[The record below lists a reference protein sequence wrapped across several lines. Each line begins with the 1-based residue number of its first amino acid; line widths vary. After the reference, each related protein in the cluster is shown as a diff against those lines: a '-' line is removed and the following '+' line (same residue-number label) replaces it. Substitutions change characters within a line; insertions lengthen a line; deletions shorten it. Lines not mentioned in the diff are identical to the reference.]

1 MSLDLLHPAVQAW
14 FKGRFPAPTLAQR
27 QAWLAIK
34 ARQHTLIASPTGSG
48 KTLAAFLAA
57 IDGLVR
63 QGLESPLADATQI
76 VYVSPL
82 KALSSDIHKNLE
94 APLAGI
100 RDELLMQDFPDV
112 PILAQVRTGDTPQW
126 ARERIRRQPP
136 HILVTTPESL
146 YLLLTSDSG
155 RRILATTQTVIVD
168 EIHALVGNKRGAHLA
183 LSLER
188 LEALCPRPLTR
199 IGLSATQK
207 PINLLASFLVGTDRG
222 DCTIVDSGYTRERDL
237 AIEVPDSPLEA
248 VIASEVWSEIYDR
261 LAALAEAHRTTL
273 VFVNTRRL
281 AERLARHLAERIGEQ
296 AVTAHHGSL
305 AREHRLD
312 AEQRLKEGKLRA
324 LVATA
329 SLELGI
335 DIGEI
340 DLVCQIGSPRAIGTF
355 LQRVG
360 RSGHAVV
367 GTPKGRLFPLSR
379 DDLVECTALLHAV
392 ALGEL
397 DVLEMPIHPLDV
409 LAQQIIAEVSGR
421 EWAEDELFI
430 RVSRAWAYHDLP
442 RETFDALL
450 AMLASGFST
459 RRGRRS
465 AWLHR
470 DAVNKKLRARKG
482 ARLAALMNG
491 GAIPDQFD
499 SDVILQP
506 EGHSI
511 GTLNEDFAFDSIAG
525 DIFQLGNISYRIL
538 KVETGKVYVEDAKG
552 QPPNIPFWFG
562 EAPGRSREL
571 SAAVAALRAEVERKL
586 AAGGV
591 EDCTRWLTDELG
603 VTDAVAM
610 QLVDYLAT
618 ARAALNALPTQNT
631 IIFERFFDETG
642 DQHLVIH
649 APFGSRV
656 NRAWGLALR
665 KRFCRKF
672 NFELQAA
679 ALEDSIVLSLGP
691 THSFPLEEPMR
702 YLDSRTVREVLTQA
716 VLDVPLFG
724 TRWRWAASIAL
735 AVRRN
740 GTRGRMPPQ
749 FQRMDA
755 EDLVAVI
762 FPDQLACAENLTG
775 KREVPDHPLVAQTL
789 TDCLCEAMDT
799 VGLEGVLKRLERGE
813 IKVLARDLVAP
824 SPLAQEILNA
834 RPYAFLDDAP
844 AEERRTRMVQARS
857 FMEPADAARLGEL
870 DADAIAQVR
879 AQAWPEVSNA
889 DELHDAL
896 TLLGFIAADEVAPD
910 WRPWLDELAS
920 VHRATALT
928 IATNCSALWVS
939 AERLALLQTL
949 FPDAGLRPSIDAIAL
964 QKPLARD
971 AALIELMRAR
981 LQGLGPVTARA
992 LAHSVNMPEVDI
1004 EAALTALESEGFV
1017 MRGQF
1022 RPDIRETQWCERG
1035 LLARIHRYT
1044 IKRLRREIQPVSPA
1058 CLMRFLFEWQRVRPI
1073 ASEQPLHCE
1082 GETVL
1087 AHILTQLEGFEVAA
1101 SAWESE
1107 ILSARLSVYE
1117 PSWLD
1122 NLCAAGR
1129 FRWARLSPPATNGKS
1144 HAAGP
1149 VRATPIALV
1158 TRLGLRHWRA
1168 QREQP
1173 SEPKLSSSAR
1183 RVLDRLMH
1191 SGALFFDE
1199 IMDGSGLL
1207 RAQLEEALAELAATG
1222 LISSDSFL
1230 GLRALLLPAS
1240 RRRPNDARRRRRSA
1254 ICDIEDAGR
1263 WSLITR
1269 CKGENS
1275 KPVGIETVEYIA
1287 GCLLRRYGIVFRVL
1301 LQREA
1306 GLPPWRDLLYVYRR
1320 MEARGELRGGRFVT
1334 GFAGEQFALPEAVG
1348 LLREINRRPQEQ
1360 ALIAVSA
1367 ADPLNLVGAIV
1378 PGARVPA
1385 LASNRI
1391 LYRDGTL
1398 IATQVGREFRKFTS
1412 MDGEAEWRARTAL
1425 LSRRVARGVGH
1436 DRYSSQGGS
1445 LQSRSFERV

>member
-14 FKGRFPAPTLAQR
+14 FKSRFHAPTPAQQ
-27 QAWLAIK
+27 QAWRAIK

-57 IDGLVR
+57 IDDLVR
-63 QGLESPLADATQI
+63 QGLKRPLEDATQI

-82 KALSSDIHKNLE
+82 KALSNDIHRNLD

-100 RDELLMQDFPDV
+100 RDELVTQDFLDV
-112 PILAQVRTGDTPQW
+112 PMRAQVRTGDTTQGV
-126 ARERIRRQPP
+126 RERIRRQPP

-155 RRILATTQTVIVD
+155 RRVLATTHTVIVD

-188 LEALCPRPLTR
+188 LEALRARPLTR

-222 DCTIVDSGYTRERDL
+222 DCTIVNSGHTRVRDL

-248 VIASEVWSEIYDR
+248 VMASEVWSEIYDR
-261 LAALAEAHRTTL
+261 LAALAKAHRTML
-273 VFVNTRRL
+273 IFVNTRRL
-281 AERLARHLAERIGEQ
+281 AERLARHLAERIGAQ
-296 AVTAHHGSL
+296 LVAVHHGSL

-312 AEQRLKEGKLRA
+312 AEQRLKKGKLRA

-340 DLVCQIGSPRAIGTF
+340 DLVCQIGSPRAISTF

-379 DDLVECTALLHAV
+379 DDLVECTALLYAV
-392 ALGEL
+392 ARGEL
-397 DVLEMPIHPLDV
+397 DLLEMPKHPLDV
-409 LAQQIIAEVSGR
+409 LSQQIIAEVSGR
-421 EWAEDELFI
+421 EWAEDDLFI
-430 RVSRAWAYHDLP
+430 RVLRAWPYHDLS

-450 AMLASGFST
+450 TMLANGFST
-459 RRGRRS
+459 RRGRR
-465 AWLHR
+465 AVWLHR

-511 GTLNEDFAFDSIAG
+511 GTLNEDFAFDG
-525 DIFQLGNISYRIL
+525 DIFQLGNTSYRIL

-571 SAAVAALRAEVERKL
+571 SAAVADLRLEVEQRL
-586 AAGGV
+586 AAGGIK
-591 EDCTRWLTDELG
+591 DCARWLIDDLG
-603 VTDAVAM
+603 LTDAAAM
-610 QLVDYLAT
+610 QIVVYLAA
-618 ARAALNALPTQNT
+618 ARAALNTLPTQST
-631 IIFERFFDETG
+631 IVFERFFDETG

-665 KRFCRKF
+665 KCFCRKF

-691 THSFPLEEPMR
+691 THSFPLEEPAR
-702 YLDSRTVREVLTQA
+702 YLNSKTVREVLTQA

-762 FPDQLACAENLTG
+762 FPDQLACAENLSG
-775 KREVPDHPLVAQTL
+775 KREVPDHPLVAQVL

-813 IKVLARDLVAP
+813 IKVLTRDLVAP

-857 FMEPADAARLGEL
+857 FMEPADAAHLGAL

-879 AQAWPEVSNA
+879 AQAWPEVSKA

-896 TLLGFIAADEVAPD
+896 MLMGFIAADEAAPE
-910 WRPWLDELAS
+910 WRPWLDDLGS
-920 VHRATALT
+920 MRRATALT
-928 IATNCSALWVS
+928 IPASGSNLWVC
-939 AERLALLQTL
+939 AERLMLLQTL
-949 FPDAGLRPSIDAIAL
+949 VPNASLKPSIDAIIL
-964 QKPLARD
+964 QKPLTRD
-971 AALIELMRAR
+971 DALVELMRAR
-981 LQGLGPVTARA
+981 LQGLGPVTAHA
-992 LAHSVNMPEVDI
+992 LARSMNMPVADI
-1004 EAALTALESEGFV
+1004 EVALTALESEGFV

-1022 RPDIRETQWCERG
+1022 SPGIHETEWCERG

-1058 CLMRFLFEWQRVRPI
+1058 CLMRFLFEWQGVRPI
-1073 ASEQPLHCE
+1073 ASEHPLHGE
-1082 GETVL
+1082 GETAL
-1087 AHILTQLEGFEVAA
+1087 AQVLTQLEGFEVAA
-1101 SAWESE
+1101 SAWEAD
-1107 ILSARLSVYE
+1107 ILSTRLRVYE

-1122 NLCAAGR
+1122 NLCGAGR
-1129 FRWARLSPPATNGKS
+1129 FRWARLSPLATNGKS
-1144 HAAGP
+1144 RAAGP
-1149 VRATPIALV
+1149 MRATPIALV

-1168 QREQP
+1168 PREQL

-1183 RVLDRLMH
+1183 RVLDLLLH

-1207 RAQLEEALAELAATG
+1207 RTQLEPALAELAATG

-1230 GLRALLLPAS
+1230 GLRTLLLPAS
-1240 RRRPNDARRRRRSA
+1240 RRRPIDATRRRRSA
-1254 ICDIEDAGR
+1254 VCDIEDAGR
-1263 WSLITR
+1263 WSLLPQS
-1269 CKGENS
+1269 KDEYS
-1275 KPVGIETVEYIA
+1275 KPVGIETIEYIA
-1287 GCLLRRYGIVFRVL
+1287 GCLLRRYGIVFRIL

-1320 MEARGELRGGRFVT
+1320 MEARGEVRGGRFVT
-1334 GFAGEQFALPEAVG
+1334 GFAGEQFALPDAVG
-1348 LLREINRRPQEQ
+1348 LLREINRTPPDQ

-1367 ADPLNLVGAIV
+1367 VDPLNLVGTIV

-1398 IATQVGREFRKFTS
+1398 IATQVGRQFQKFTS
-1412 MDGEAEWRARTAL
+1412 MDGETEWQARTTLLGRRMAL
-1425 LSRRVARGVGH
+1425 GLGH
-1436 DRYSSQGGS
+1436 DRYRSQGGS
-1445 LQSRSFERV
+1445 LHRIF